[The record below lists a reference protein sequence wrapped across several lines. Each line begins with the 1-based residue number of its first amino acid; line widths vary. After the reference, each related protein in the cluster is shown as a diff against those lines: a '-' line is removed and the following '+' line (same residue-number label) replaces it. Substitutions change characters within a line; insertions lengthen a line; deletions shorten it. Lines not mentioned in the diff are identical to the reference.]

1 MKKRQENV
9 SLFLTEL
16 LFFRCAHTLY
26 TFCLESL
33 ERISSCPP
41 PSEALYVVLKQ
52 LSIFHLPCHHQY
64 HPSPLDFSA
73 SSPAHAVEAAPW
85 RLLSSLFSSN
95 SSRPSVSAGGCPGGH
110 SAGDLCSHHPLEGWV
125 RAQIAPAPRVA
136 GKAGEGNVAHALT
149 MEVNL
154 NKLEVL
160 VSVLFKFLFKNFMLQ
175 EIFTFTKYKST
186 VSLMHSFPGFSCSQL
201 TTHLVSPVSPPHL
214 SFPRVLQQLDSFKAN
229 LRESI

>member
-1 MKKRQENV
+1 M
-9 SLFLTEL
+9 
-16 LFFRCAHTLY
+16 
-26 TFCLESL
+26 
-33 ERISSCPP
+33 
-41 PSEALYVVLKQ
+41 
-52 LSIFHLPCHHQY
+52 
-64 HPSPLDFSA
+64 
-73 SSPAHAVEAAPW
+73 
-85 RLLSSLFSSN
+85 
-95 SSRPSVSAGGCPGGH
+95 
-110 SAGDLCSHHPLEGWV
+110 
-125 RAQIAPAPRVA
+125 A